1 MKLGNVNISSSNSCK
16 INLKKWQDIYNEMK
30 NKKYHIVGT
39 ILKSNRIITER
50 GNIHTPGI
58 HIYIISFMSAK
69 LLLGE

>member
-1 MKLGNVNISSSNSCK
+1 
-16 INLKKWQDIYNEMK
+16 MK

-58 HIYIISFMSAK
+58 HINIISFMGVK
-69 LLLGE
+69 LLIGE